1 MWSGHHDDVVVLPA
15 RSAARARRVRGAEAL
30 VGSLV
35 EAGVDVCFMN
45 PGTSEMHFVQA
56 LDSVPEMRGVLT
68 LFEGVATGAADAY
81 ARLAGRPA
89 AVLLH
94 LGPGLG
100 NGMANLHNARR
111 AGTPLLCVV
120 GAHATSHVRH
130 DAPLESDITA
140 LARTVS
146 GWVHVCGDVR
156 DVADDA
162 MRAVAATSERGGQVA
177 TLVLPADVSW
187 SEGGGPRARPARGG
201 TVPAGALAGG
211 GGREGGARARGGD
224 PPGRPGADRGGDG
237 RRGPGR
243 GRDRRA
249 PADGDVPAALGHRR
263 RPPAGGQAGLL
274 RRAGARAA
282 RGGVVAGAGR
292 GAVAGVVLRLPRGP
306 RGPRARGVHG
316 GRAGRR
322 RVRRGRRPWR
332 RWRPRWRRTRVADPA
347 PRDAPEPA
355 PGPLDVRSLCAA
367 VAATLPEDAIVVD
380 ESLTAAAVLAPALQ
394 TAAPH
399 TQLALTGGAIGQGPP
414 AALGAAIAAPDR
426 PVVAVQADGSALY
439 TLQALWTQARE
450 QLDVTTVLINN
461 SAYAILRVELARTG
475 AGEAAHSGRAGRML
489 TLADPTP
496 DFVSLA
502 TGYGVPARRV
512 ETTEDLL
519 EALRWAHARARPA
532 PDRGDRPGAGV
543 GAQGRTAEAVADPCC
558 PSNRRVTLPIVGGAA
573 ARGVIRC

>member
-1 MWSGHHDDVVVLPA
+1 M
-15 RSAARARRVRGAEAL
+15 RGAEAL

-35 EAGVDVCFMN
+35 GAGVDVCFMN

-68 LFEGVATGAADAY
+68 LFEGVATGAADAH
-81 ARLAGRPA
+81 ARVTGRPA

-120 GAHATSHVRH
+120 GAHATDHVRH

-146 GWVHVCGDVR
+146 GWVHTCGDVR

-162 MRAVAATSERGGQVA
+162 VRAVAATGERGGQVA

-187 SEGGGPRARPARGG
+187 SDGA
-201 TVPAGALAGG
+201 ALAP
-211 GGREGGARARGGD
+211 ALPVA
-224 PPGRPGADRGGDG
+224 
-237 RRGPGR
+237 GP
-243 GRDRRA
+243 
-249 PADGDVPAALGHRR
+249 VPAASSRVGDAAKAVREPGAVMLLGGPGLTARAMDAAGR
-263 RPPAGGQAGLL
+263 VAAATGTRLLVETFPRYWDTGAGRPRVDKLAYFAEQALEQLEGASSLVL
-274 RRAGARAA
+274 AGARAPVSFFGYPGIPGDLVPDGA
-282 RGGVVAGAGR
+282 TVVGLADAASDAAAALEALAAEVAPD
-292 GAVAGVVLRLPRGP
+292 AVAE
-306 RGPRARGVHG
+306 
-316 GRAGRR
+316 
-322 RVRRGRRPWR
+322 
-332 RWRPRWRRTRVADPA
+332 PA
-347 PRDAPEPA
+347 PRDAPEPP

-367 VAATLPEDAIVVD
+367 VAATLPEDAIVID

-414 AALGAAIAAPDR
+414 AALGAAVAAPDR

-461 SAYAILRVELARTG
+461 AAYAILRVELARTG

-489 TLADPTP
+489 TLTDPTP

-519 EALRWAHARARPA
+519 EALRWAHREPGPHLIEAIVPA
-532 PDRGDRPGAGV
+532 V
-543 GAQGRTAEAVADPCC
+543 G
-558 PSNRRVTLPIVGGAA
+558 
-573 ARGVIRC
+573 

>member
-1 MWSGHHDDVVVLPA
+1 MWSGRHDDVVVLPA

-187 SEGGGPRARPARGG
+187 SEGGALAPALPAAAPFAPAPSRVAAAAKAVREPGAVILLGGPALTAEAMDAAGRVAAATGARLLTETFPRRWDTGAGRPRADKLAYF
-201 TVPAGALAGG
+201 AEQALEQLDGASSL
-211 GGREGGARARGGD
+211 
-224 PPGRPGADRGGDG
+224 
-237 RRGPGR
+237 
-243 GRDRRA
+243 
-249 PADGDVPAALGHRR
+249 VL
-263 RPPAGGQAGLL
+263 
-274 RRAGARAA
+274 AGARSPVSFFGYPGVPGDLVPEGCTVVGLADAA
-282 RGGVVAGAGR
+282 SDAAAALEALAAEVAPDAVV
-292 GAVAGVVLRLPRGP
+292 
-306 RGPRARGVHG
+306 
-316 GRAGRR
+316 
-322 RVRRGRRPWR
+322 
-332 RWRPRWRRTRVADPA
+332 DPA

-519 EALRWAHARARPA
+519 DALRWAQGEPGPHLIEAIVPA
-532 PDRGDRPGAGV
+532 LG
-543 GAQGRTAEAVADPCC
+543 
-558 PSNRRVTLPIVGGAA
+558 
-573 ARGVIRC
+573 

>member
-1 MWSGHHDDVVVLPA
+1 M
-15 RSAARARRVRGAEAL
+15 RGAEAL

-35 EAGVDVCFMN
+35 GAGVDVCFMN

-56 LDSVPEMRGVLT
+56 LDDVPEMRGVLT
-68 LFEGVATGAADAY
+68 LFEGVATGAADAH
-81 ARLAGRPA
+81 ARITGRPA

-100 NGMANLHNARR
+100 NGLANLHNARR
-111 AGTPLLCVV
+111 AGTPLVCVV
-120 GAHATSHVRH
+120 GAHATDHVRH

-146 GWVHVCGDVR
+146 GWVHTCGDVR

-162 MRAVAATSERGGQVA
+162 VRAVAAAAERGGRVA

-187 SEGGGPRARPARGG
+187 SEGGAPAPALPAAAPFPPAPSRVAIAAAAVRSGGAVILLGGPALTERAMDAAGRVAAATGARLLVETFPRCWDTGAGRPRADKLAYF
-201 TVPAGALAGG
+201 AEQALEQLDGASSL
-211 GGREGGARARGGD
+211 
-224 PPGRPGADRGGDG
+224 
-237 RRGPGR
+237 
-243 GRDRRA
+243 
-249 PADGDVPAALGHRR
+249 VL
-263 RPPAGGQAGLL
+263 
-274 RRAGARAA
+274 AGARSPVSFFGYPGIPGDLVPDGATVVGLADAA
-282 RGGVVAGAGR
+282 TDAEAALEALAVEVAPDA
-292 GAVAGVVLRLPRGP
+292 AAE
-306 RGPRARGVHG
+306 
-316 GRAGRR
+316 
-322 RVRRGRRPWR
+322 
-332 RWRPRWRRTRVADPA
+332 PA

-367 VAATLPEDAIVVD
+367 VAATLPEDAIVID

-414 AALGAAIAAPDR
+414 AAVGAAVAAPDR
-426 PVVAVQADGSALY
+426 SVVAVQADGSALY

-461 SAYAILRVELARTG
+461 AAYAILRVELARTG
-475 AGEAAHSGRAGRML
+475 VGEAAHSGRAGRML
-489 TLADPTP
+489 TLTDPTP

-519 EALRWAHARARPA
+519 DALRWAHDEPGPHLIEAIVPA
-532 PDRGDRPGAGV
+532 V
-543 GAQGRTAEAVADPCC
+543 G
-558 PSNRRVTLPIVGGAA
+558 
-573 ARGVIRC
+573 

>member
-1 MWSGHHDDVVVLPA
+1 MVRL
-15 RSAARARRVRGAEAL
+15 RRARCVRGAEAL

-35 EAGVDVCFMN
+35 GAGVDVCFMN

-68 LFEGVATGAADAY
+68 LFEGVATGAADAH
-81 ARLAGRPA
+81 ARITGRPA

-100 NGMANLHNARR
+100 NGIANLHNARR

-120 GAHATSHVRH
+120 GAHATDHVHH
-130 DAPLESDITA
+130 DAPLQSDITA
-140 LARTVS
+140 LAGAVS
-146 GWVHVCGDVR
+146 GWVHTCGHTR

-162 MRAVAATSERGGQVA
+162 VRAVAATTEHGGQVA

-187 SEGGGPRARPARGG
+187 SEGG
-201 TVPAGALAGG
+201 ALA
-211 GGREGGARARGGD
+211 
-224 PPGRPGADRGGDG
+224 
-237 RRGPGR
+237 
-243 GRDRRA
+243 
-249 PADGDVPAALGHRR
+249 PALPAALPV
-263 RPPAGGQAGLL
+263 PPASSRVAAAAKAVREPGAVILLGGPALTAAAMDAAGRIAAATGARLIVETFPRL
-274 RRAGARAA
+274 WDTGAGRPRADKLAYFAEEALAQLEGASSLVLAGARAPVSFF
-282 RGGVVAGAGR
+282 GYPGVPGDLVPDGTAVVGLADAASDAAAALEALAAEVAPD
-292 GAVAGVVLRLPRGP
+292 AVAE
-306 RGPRARGVHG
+306 
-316 GRAGRR
+316 
-322 RVRRGRRPWR
+322 
-332 RWRPRWRRTRVADPA
+332 PA
-347 PRDAPEPA
+347 PHDAPEPA
-355 PGPLDVRSLCAA
+355 PGPLDVASLCAA
-367 VAATLPEDAIVVD
+367 VAATLPEGAIVID
-380 ESLTAAAVLAPALQ
+380 EALTAGALLAPALQ

-399 TQLALTGGAIGQGPP
+399 AQLALTGGAIGQGPP

-496 DFVSLA
+496 DFVALA

-512 ETTEDLL
+512 ETTEELL
-519 EALRWAHARARPA
+519 DALRWAQAEPGPHLVEAIVPA
-532 PDRGDRPGAGV
+532 LG
-543 GAQGRTAEAVADPCC
+543 
-558 PSNRRVTLPIVGGAA
+558 
-573 ARGVIRC
+573 

>member
-1 MWSGHHDDVVVLPA
+1 M
-15 RSAARARRVRGAEAL
+15 RGAEAL

-35 EAGVDVCFMN
+35 GAGVDVCFMN

-68 LFEGVATGAADAY
+68 LFEGVATGAADAH
-81 ARLAGRPA
+81 ARITGRPA

-100 NGMANLHNARR
+100 NGIANLHNARR

-120 GAHATSHVRH
+120 GAHATDHVHH
-130 DAPLESDITA
+130 DAPLQSDITA
-140 LARTVS
+140 LAGAVS
-146 GWVHVCGDVR
+146 GWVHTCGHTR

-162 MRAVAATSERGGQVA
+162 VRAVAATTEHGGQVA

-187 SEGGGPRARPARGG
+187 SEGG
-201 TVPAGALAGG
+201 ALA
-211 GGREGGARARGGD
+211 
-224 PPGRPGADRGGDG
+224 
-237 RRGPGR
+237 
-243 GRDRRA
+243 
-249 PADGDVPAALGHRR
+249 PALPAALPV
-263 RPPAGGQAGLL
+263 PPASSRVAAAAKAVREPGAVILLGGPALTAAAMDAAGRIAAATGARLIVETFPRL
-274 RRAGARAA
+274 WDTGAGRPRADKLAYFAEEALAQLEGASSLVLAGARAPVSFF
-282 RGGVVAGAGR
+282 GYPGVPGDLVPDGTAVVGLADAASDAAAALEALAAEVAPD
-292 GAVAGVVLRLPRGP
+292 AVAE
-306 RGPRARGVHG
+306 
-316 GRAGRR
+316 
-322 RVRRGRRPWR
+322 
-332 RWRPRWRRTRVADPA
+332 PA
-347 PRDAPEPA
+347 PHDAPEPA
-355 PGPLDVRSLCAA
+355 PGPLDVASLCAA
-367 VAATLPEDAIVVD
+367 VAATLPEGAIVID
-380 ESLTAAAVLAPALQ
+380 EALTAGALLAPALQ

-399 TQLALTGGAIGQGPP
+399 AQLALTGGAIGQGPP

-496 DFVSLA
+496 DFVALA

-512 ETTEDLL
+512 ETTEELL
-519 EALRWAHARARPA
+519 DALRWAQAEPGPHLVEAIVPA
-532 PDRGDRPGAGV
+532 LG
-543 GAQGRTAEAVADPCC
+543 
-558 PSNRRVTLPIVGGAA
+558 
-573 ARGVIRC
+573 

>member
-1 MWSGHHDDVVVLPA
+1 MWSGRRDDVVVLPA
-15 RSAARARRVRGAEAL
+15 RHAAVGEDGMRGAEAL

-35 EAGVDVCFMN
+35 GAGVDVCFMN

-68 LFEGVATGAADAY
+68 LFEGVATGAADAH
-81 ARLAGRPA
+81 ARITGRPA

-100 NGMANLHNARR
+100 NGIANLHNARR
-111 AGTPLLCVV
+111 ARTPLLLVV
-120 GAHATSHVRH
+120 GAHATDHVRH
-130 DAPLESDITA
+130 DAPLQSDITA

-146 GWVHVCGDVR
+146 GWVHASGDVR

-162 MRAVAATSERGGQVA
+162 MRAVAATSEHGGQVA

-187 SEGGGPRARPARGG
+187 SEGGSLAPALPTGSPFPPAPSRVAAAAAAVRAPGAVILLGGPAL
-201 TVPAGALAGG
+201 TVDAMDAAGRVSAAT
-211 GGREGGARARGGD
+211 GARLLVETFPRRWDTGA
-224 PPGRPGADRGGDG
+224 GRPRVDKLAYFAEEAIAQLDGASS
-237 RRGPGR
+237 
-243 GRDRRA
+243 
-249 PADGDVPAALGHRR
+249 VVL
-263 RPPAGGQAGLL
+263 
-274 RRAGARAA
+274 AGARSPVSFFGYPGVPGDLVPEGCRVVGLADPASDVAA
-282 RGGVVAGAGR
+282 ALADLAAEVAP
-292 GAVAGVVLRLPRGP
+292 GAVAE
-306 RGPRARGVHG
+306 
-316 GRAGRR
+316 
-322 RVRRGRRPWR
+322 
-332 RWRPRWRRTRVADPA
+332 PA

-380 ESLTAAAVLAPALQ
+380 ESLTAAAALAPALR

-414 AALGAAIAAPDR
+414 AALGAAVAAPDR

-519 EALRWAHARARPA
+519 DALRWAQAEPGPHLIEAIVPA
-532 PDRGDRPGAGV
+532 V
-543 GAQGRTAEAVADPCC
+543 G
-558 PSNRRVTLPIVGGAA
+558 
-573 ARGVIRC
+573 